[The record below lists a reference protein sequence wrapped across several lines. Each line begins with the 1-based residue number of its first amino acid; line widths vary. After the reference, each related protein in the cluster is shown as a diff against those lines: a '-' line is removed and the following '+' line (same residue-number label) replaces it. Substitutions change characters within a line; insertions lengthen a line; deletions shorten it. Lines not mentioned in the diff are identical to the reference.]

1 MDFQFVKNIFTR
13 FPYRLGIPQQSGTIT
28 MLPLFGFDRS
38 AKDRFIA
45 PLSGLKLSKVQGFNA
60 EYGLANRGHLEQI
73 ISRKR
78 GFLTQYQNR
87 LELLPQQTGA
97 IFFFGDRLVGLEIA
111 PTAAYFKEL
120 WMPLVCFC
128 YGVAAMHRERAI
140 DLKATSPTPFKAKN
154 LKELREQLQQ
164 SRIEKHKQVINWLAQ
179 IPPER
184 FVLVEEEKFLDL
196 QLKTLIGS
204 NLAGQFVEEK
214 GDLIYAS
221 LFAKNF

>member
-1 MDFQFVKNIFTR
+1 
-13 FPYRLGIPQQSGTIT
+13 